1 MLVENNNLLNILLPN
16 NNKILKEALKEAD
29 SKSLEQIV
37 KNNTGSV
44 NDVLKD
50 LFENLKNGTKSNTTI
65 ENILKNST
73 VFKEMGSFSN
83 SLSSMLENLTSE
95 DKSPIL
101 EKFKPV
107 LENFLKNID
116 IM

>member
-1 MLVENNNLLNILLPN
+1 MLYFGMLVENNNLLNILLPN

-65 ENILKNST
+65 ENIVDEIRAQYPQVSEEKLNKI
-73 VFKEMGSFSN
+73 KE
-83 SLSSMLENLTSE
+83 SL
-95 DKSPIL
+95 
-101 EKFKPV
+101 
-107 LENFLKNID
+107 
-116 IM
+116 